1 MVGQDLRDFAKTRTL
16 KPYTPNASVLAECI
30 EGNLKHPLQRG
41 IDDHLDDAKPLQ
53 VLFLRTLLC
62 LTHLGLSARLWCS
75 TKKTLTAPMATR
87 PRSPSFIVP
96 PVCFCD
102 RVFAAGLEG
111 VALNC
116 RLPRRAPGLHS
127 GLGRSSNR
135 DALSVSVLRAYC
147 DNSVMILSL
156 MKSDISWSSVKWS
169 SGTCSSPSSETSAW
183 IPMRYQ
189 SSSPVFLFPW
199 FGQRIPKLM
208 HNKKIPRQAVFYLA
222 Y

>member
-1 MVGQDLRDFAKTRTL
+1 MKIDVNRVVGRWTSLRDFAKTRAL
-16 KPYTPNASVLAECI
+16 KPYTPNASVLAQCI
-30 EGNLKHPLQRG
+30 EGNLKTLSKKAQFITLMTRN
-41 IDDHLDDAKPLQ
+41 LCRL
-53 VLFLRTLLC
+53 VLFLRTVLC
-62 LTHLGLSARLWCS
+62 LTHLGLSARLWCN
-75 TKKTLTAPMATR
+75 TKKTLTAPMATM
-87 PRSPSFIVP
+87 PRSPSFIP

-102 RVFAAGLEG
+102 CVFVAGLEG

-116 RLPRRAPGLHS
+116 RLPRRTPGLHS

-147 DNSVMILSL
+147 DNSVIILSL

-183 IPMRYQ
+183 IPIKYQ

-199 FGQRIPKLM
+199 FGHRIPKVM
-208 HNKKIPRQAVFYLA
+208 DN
-222 Y
+222 